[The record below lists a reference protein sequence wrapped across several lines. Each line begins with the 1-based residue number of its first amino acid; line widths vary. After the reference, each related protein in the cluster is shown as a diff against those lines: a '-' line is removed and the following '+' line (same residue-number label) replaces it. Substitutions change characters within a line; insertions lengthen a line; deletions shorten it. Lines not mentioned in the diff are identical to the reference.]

1 MFPATRNSGLRE
13 ERLEKGIP
21 HPEEVWHAAEQLRAT
36 VGK

>member
-1 MFPATRNSGLRE
+1 MVPGDPELRLRE
-13 ERLEKGIP
+13 ERLVKGIP

>member
-1 MFPATRNSGLRE
+1 MVPGDPEFRLRE

-36 VGK
+36 IGK